1 MSNQDSEVLDD
12 ILRNLSWAQHELG
25 AKGLIPLSKHEYEAK
40 AKIESI
46 IRTEKLK
53 LLNEVR
59 ERVIG
64 ENDRG
69 TITDPDSPSYGEQYE
84 SAMADK
90 DDLRAELTK
99 LEAEKQLAEISLYM
113 FEQYR
118 KEFYPPGKHHVAIPQ
133 FHHWLQQLL
142 DTEEAEL

>member
-53 LLNEVR
+53 LLAEVR
-59 ERVIG
+59 ERVVG
-64 ENDRG
+64 EDEKLVIPDYPKTDDEGEPLYSKRAAKEGRKQVTARYHTRKELRNDQR
-69 TITDPDSPSYGEQYE
+69 T
-84 SAMADK
+84 
-90 DDLRAELTK
+90 ELTK
-99 LEAEKQLAEISLYM
+99 LEAEL
-113 FEQYR
+113 
-118 KEFYPPGKHHVAIPQ
+118 
-133 FHHWLQQLL
+133 
-142 DTEEAEL
+142 